1 MTHCVTQQQPI
12 DLNTSGIDKVNRA
25 SLEMQTSPNPC
36 NKGTQVKLNLNNFQ
50 RFGQVID
57 IPLSGVRNEGK
68 HAVHLT
74 TELLDNGIYYINL
87 SSEGRTLETIKILI
101 NH

>member
-36 NKGTQVKLNLNNFQ
+36 NKGTQVKLNLNTSSI
-50 RFGQVID
+50 V
-57 IPLSGVRNEGK
+57 E
-68 HAVHLT
+68 LT
-74 TELLDNGIYYINL
+74 IFNALA
-87 SSEGRTLETIKILI
+87 K
-101 NH
+101 